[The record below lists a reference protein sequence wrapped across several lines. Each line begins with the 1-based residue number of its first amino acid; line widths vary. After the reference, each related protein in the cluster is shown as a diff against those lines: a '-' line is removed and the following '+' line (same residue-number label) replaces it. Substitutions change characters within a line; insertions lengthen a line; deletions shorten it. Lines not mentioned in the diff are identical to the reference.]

1 MGNRKKKYEAGEASN
16 FMTRKRALKK
26 LQLTLKDFR
35 RLCILKGVFP
45 REPRNR
51 KRAQKGNVS
60 KVSTLYY
67 EKDIRFLLHEPIVNK
82 FRDFKV
88 FLRKLKK
95 AQEKKNWDTVERLRE
110 NKPRYNLDTI
120 VKERYPTFIDAVR
133 DLEDCLC
140 LSFLYSTFPK
150 TQKTPV
156 EMVSLCKRLTTE
168 FLHYVIEAR
177 ALRKVFCSIKGY
189 YFQAE
194 IKGQTVTWIVPHS
207 FGFAQPASVDMR
219 LMSIF
224 VEFYTTVLGFVNFR
238 LFNSLNL
245 HYPPTLASS
254 TDTAA
259 EQEDRVMALNQA
271 LARTLVEPD
280 AVELDKIEV
289 EEGGEAMEAARV
301 EAEARERQGKLFQG
315 LRFFLGR
322 EVPREPLVFMVRAV
336 GGEVSWDATVA
347 PGATYAANDPTITH
361 QIVDRPSVADQV
373 LGRFYV
379 QPQWVFDSINRR
391 ERCSEAEYA
400 LGETLPPHLSPFI
413 AERRVGDYVPPEQ
426 KKLEEGVKDDG
437 EQEEEEEEENGEEEE
452 SDGEEVDSDEGEEDE
467 GDKVSE
473 ENEEESSMGV
483 KVGTMTKL
491 DDDHDRK
498 MVEDEEYKLRVMM
511 IKKKHS
517 ELYRSM
523 MRNRKKRMNK
533 AKNMERKSKEW
544 DDKDSFGKE
553 QELEIQLFSQIRETM
568 TREDCSMSPI
578 YRFLLLSSQRPRQQ
592 KYNVGSEL

>member
-1 MGNRKKKYEAGEASN
+1 
-16 FMTRKRALKK
+16 MTRKRALKK

-245 HYPPTLASS
+245 HYPPTLATSS
-254 TDTAA
+254 EPTA

-289 EEGGEAMEAARV
+289 EEGGEAMEAARA
-301 EAEARERQGKLFQG
+301 EAEARERQGKLFNG

-347 PGATYAANDPTITH
+347 PGATFASNDPTITH
-361 QIVDRPSVADQV
+361 QISDRPIIADQV

-391 ERCSEAEYA
+391 ERCGEAEYA

-426 KKLEEGVKDDG
+426 KKLEEGVKEDS
-437 EQEEEEEEENGEEEE
+437 EEKEEEEENEEEEE
-452 SDGEEVDSDEGEEDE
+452 SDGDEIESDEEGEEDE
-467 GDKVSE
+467 EVMKEKEGE
-473 ENEEESSMGV
+473 SMGV

-491 DDDHDRK
+491 DDDHDQK
-498 MVEDEEYKLRVMM
+498 MLEDEEYKLRVMM
-511 IKKKHS
+511 IKKKHRG
-517 ELYRSM
+517 LYRSM
-523 MRNRKKRMNK
+523 MRNRKKRMNE
-533 AKNMERKSKEW
+533 AKNMERKRKEW
-544 DDKDSFGKE
+544 DDKNSKKAKKPK
-553 QELEIQLFSQIRETM
+553 LEKPPE
-568 TREDCSMSPI
+568 
-578 YRFLLLSSQRPRQQ
+578 
-592 KYNVGSEL
+592 VA

>member
-245 HYPPTLASS
+245 HYPPTLATSS
-254 TDTAA
+254 EPAA

-289 EEGGEAMEAARV
+289 EEGGEAMEAARA
-301 EAEARERQGKLFQG
+301 EAEARERQGKLFNG

-336 GGEVSWDATVA
+336 GGEISWDATVA
-347 PGATYAANDPTITH
+347 PGATFASSDTTITH
-361 QIVDRPSVADQV
+361 QISDRPSVDDQV

-391 ERCSEAEYA
+391 ERCGEAEYA

-426 KKLEEGVKDDG
+426 KKLEEGVKEDG
-437 EQEEEEEEENGEEEE
+437 EEEEEEEENEEEEE
-452 SDGEEVDSDEGEEDE
+452 SDEDEIESDEGEEDE
-467 GDKVSE
+467 EVTKE
-473 ENEEESSMGV
+473 KEEESSMGV

-491 DDDHDRK
+491 DDDHDQK
-498 MVEDEEYKLRVMM
+498 MLEDEEYKLRVMM
-511 IKKKHS
+511 IKKKHRG
-517 ELYRSM
+517 LYRSM
-523 MRNRKKRMNK
+523 MRNRKKRMNE
-533 AKNMERKSKEW
+533 AKNMERKRKEW
-544 DDKDSFGKE
+544 DDKNSKKAKK
-553 QELEIQLFSQIRETM
+553 QKLEKPPE
-568 TREDCSMSPI
+568 
-578 YRFLLLSSQRPRQQ
+578 
-592 KYNVGSEL
+592 VA

>member
-347 PGATYAANDPTITH
+347 PGATYAASDPTITH

-467 GDKVSE
+467 EDKVPE
-473 ENEEESSMGV
+473 ENKEESSMGV

-511 IKKKHS
+511 IKKKHRG
-517 ELYRSM
+517 LYRSM
-523 MRNRKKRMNK
+523 MRNRKKRMNE
-533 AKNMERKSKEW
+533 AKNMERKRKEW
-544 DDKDSFGKE
+544 DDKNSKKTKKQKLE
-553 QELEIQLFSQIRETM
+553 QPPQ
-568 TREDCSMSPI
+568 
-578 YRFLLLSSQRPRQQ
+578 
-592 KYNVGSEL
+592 VA

>member
-1 MGNRKKKYEAGEASN
+1 LRMGNRKKKYEAGEASN

-245 HYPPTLASS
+245 HYPPTLATSS
-254 TDTAA
+254 EPAA

-289 EEGGEAMEAARV
+289 EEGGEAMEAARA
-301 EAEARERQGKLFQG
+301 EAEARERQGKLFNG

-347 PGATYAANDPTITH
+347 PGATFASSDTTITH
-361 QIVDRPSVADQV
+361 QISDRPSIDDQV

-391 ERCSEAEYA
+391 ERCGEAEYA

-426 KKLEEGVKDDG
+426 KKLEEGVKEDG
-437 EQEEEEEEENGEEEE
+437 EEEEEEEENEDEEE
-452 SDGEEVDSDEGEEDE
+452 SDGDEIDSDEEEEDE
-467 GDKVSE
+467 EVTKE
-473 ENEEESSMGV
+473 KEEESSMGV

-491 DDDHDRK
+491 DDDHDQK
-498 MVEDEEYKLRVMM
+498 MLEDEEYKLRVMM
-511 IKKKHS
+511 IKKKHRG
-517 ELYRSM
+517 LYRSM
-523 MRNRKKRMNK
+523 MRNRKKRMNE
-533 AKNMERKSKEW
+533 AKNMERKRKEW
-544 DDKDSFGKE
+544 DDKNSKKAKK
-553 QELEIQLFSQIRETM
+553 QKLEKPPE
-568 TREDCSMSPI
+568 
-578 YRFLLLSSQRPRQQ
+578 
-592 KYNVGSEL
+592 VA

>member
-1 MGNRKKKYEAGEASN
+1 LRMGNRKKKYEAGEASN

-245 HYPPTLASS
+245 HYPPTLATSS
-254 TDTAA
+254 EPAA

-289 EEGGEAMEAARV
+289 EEGGEAMEAARA
-301 EAEARERQGKLFQG
+301 EAEARERQGKLFNG

-347 PGATYAANDPTITH
+347 PGATFANSDTTITH
-361 QIVDRPSVADQV
+361 QISDRPSIDDQV

-391 ERCSEAEYA
+391 ERCGEAEYA

-426 KKLEEGVKDDG
+426 KKLEEGVKEDG
-437 EQEEEEEEENGEEEE
+437 EQEEEEEENEDDEE
-452 SDGEEVDSDEGEEDE
+452 SDGDEIESDEEEEDE
-467 GDKVSE
+467 EVTE
-473 ENEEESSMGV
+473 EKEEESSMGV

-491 DDDHDRK
+491 DDDHDQK
-498 MVEDEEYKLRVMM
+498 MLEDEEYKLRVMM
-511 IKKKHS
+511 IKKKHRG
-517 ELYRSM
+517 LYRSM
-523 MRNRKKRMNK
+523 MRNRKKRMNE
-533 AKNMERKSKEW
+533 AKNMERKRKEW
-544 DDKDSFGKE
+544 DDKNSKKAKK
-553 QELEIQLFSQIRETM
+553 QKLEKPPE
-568 TREDCSMSPI
+568 
-578 YRFLLLSSQRPRQQ
+578 
-592 KYNVGSEL
+592 VA

>member
-245 HYPPTLASS
+245 HYPPTLATSS
-254 TDTAA
+254 EPAA

-289 EEGGEAMEAARV
+289 EEGGEAMEAARA
-301 EAEARERQGKLFQG
+301 EAQARERQGKLFTG

-347 PGATYAANDPTITH
+347 PGATFASTDPTITH
-361 QIVDRPSVADQV
+361 QISDRPSISDQV

-391 ERCSEAEYA
+391 ERCGEAEYA

-426 KKLEEGVKDDG
+426 KKLEEGIKEDA
-437 EQEEEEEEENGEEEE
+437 EAEEEDEDENAEEE
-452 SDGEEVDSDEGEEDE
+452 SDGDEIESDEGEE
-467 GDKVSE
+467 
-473 ENEEESSMGV
+473 EEEDEEVSKETEGQVSSMGV

-498 MVEDEEYKLRVMM
+498 MMEDEEYKLRVMM
-511 IKKKHS
+511 IKKKHRG
-517 ELYRSM
+517 LYRSM
-523 MRNRKKRMNK
+523 MRNRKKRMNE
-533 AKNMERKSKEW
+533 AKNMERKRKEW
-544 DDKDSFGKE
+544 DDKNSKKAKK
-553 QELEIQLFSQIRETM
+553 QKLEKPPE
-568 TREDCSMSPI
+568 
-578 YRFLLLSSQRPRQQ
+578 
-592 KYNVGSEL
+592 VA

>member
-245 HYPPTLASS
+245 HYPPTLATSS
-254 TDTAA
+254 EPAA

-280 AVELDKIEV
+280 AVELDRIEV
-289 EEGGEAMEAARV
+289 EEGGEAMEAARA
-301 EAEARERQGKLFQG
+301 EAEARERQGKLFNG

-347 PGATYAANDPTITH
+347 PGATFASTDPTITH
-361 QIVDRPSVADQV
+361 QISDRPSIEDRV

-391 ERCSEAEYA
+391 ERCGEAEYA

-426 KKLEEGVKDDG
+426 KKLEDGVKDDG
-437 EQEEEEEEENGEEEE
+437 EEEEEEDEKAEEEE
-452 SDGEEVDSDEGEEDE
+452 SDGDEIDSDEGEEDE
-467 GDKVSE
+467 EVSKE
-473 ENEEESSMGV
+473 KEEEESSMGV

-491 DDDHDRK
+491 DDDHDQK
-498 MVEDEEYKLRVMM
+498 MLEDEEYKLRVMM
-511 IKKKHS
+511 IKKKHRG
-517 ELYRSM
+517 LYRSM
-523 MRNRKKRMNK
+523 MRNRKKRMNE
-533 AKNMERKSKEW
+533 AKNMERKRKEW
-544 DDKDSFGKE
+544 DDKNSKKAKK
-553 QELEIQLFSQIRETM
+553 QKLEKPPE
-568 TREDCSMSPI
+568 
-578 YRFLLLSSQRPRQQ
+578 
-592 KYNVGSEL
+592 VA

>member
-95 AQEKKNWDTVERLRE
+95 AQEKKNWDTVERLRD

-245 HYPPTLASS
+245 HYPPTLATSS
-254 TDTAA
+254 EPAA

-280 AVELDKIEV
+280 ADVELDKIEV
-289 EEGGEAMEAARV
+289 EEGGEAMEAARA
-301 EAEARERQGKLFQG
+301 EAEARDRQGKLFNG

-336 GGEVSWDATVA
+336 GGEISWDATVA
-347 PGATYAANDPTITH
+347 PGATFASTDPTITH
-361 QIVDRPSVADQV
+361 QISDRPSIDDQV

-391 ERCSEAEYA
+391 ERCGEAEYA

-426 KKLEEGVKDDG
+426 KKLEEGVKEDG
-437 EQEEEEEEENGEEEE
+437 EEEEEEEENEEEEE
-452 SDGEEVDSDEGEEDE
+452 SDVDEIDSDDEGGEEDE
-467 GDKVSE
+467 EVGKEKEDE
-473 ENEEESSMGV
+473 SMGV

-491 DDDHDRK
+491 DDDHDQK
-498 MVEDEEYKLRVMM
+498 MLEDEEYKLRVMM
-511 IKKKHS
+511 IKKKHRG
-517 ELYRSM
+517 LYRSM
-523 MRNRKKRMNK
+523 MRNRKKRMNE
-533 AKNMERKSKEW
+533 AKNMERKRKEW
-544 DDKDSFGKE
+544 DDKNSKKAKK
-553 QELEIQLFSQIRETM
+553 QKLEKPPE
-568 TREDCSMSPI
+568 
-578 YRFLLLSSQRPRQQ
+578 
-592 KYNVGSEL
+592 VA

>member
-245 HYPPTLASS
+245 HYPPTLATSS
-254 TDTAA
+254 EPAA

-289 EEGGEAMEAARV
+289 EEGGEAMEAARA
-301 EAEARERQGKLFQG
+301 EAEARERQGKLFNG

-336 GGEVSWDATVA
+336 GGEISWDATVA
-347 PGATYAANDPTITH
+347 PGATFASSDTTITH
-361 QIVDRPSVADQV
+361 QISDRPSVDDQV

-391 ERCSEAEYA
+391 ERCGEAEYA

-426 KKLEEGVKDDG
+426 KKLEEGVKEDG
-437 EQEEEEEEENGEEEE
+437 EEEEEEEENEEEEE
-452 SDGEEVDSDEGEEDE
+452 SDGDEIESDEGEEDE
-467 GDKVSE
+467 EVTKE
-473 ENEEESSMGV
+473 KEEESSMGV

-491 DDDHDRK
+491 DDDHDQK
-498 MVEDEEYKLRVMM
+498 MLEDEEYKLRVMM
-511 IKKKHS
+511 IKKKHRG
-517 ELYRSM
+517 LYRSM
-523 MRNRKKRMNK
+523 MRNRKKRMNE
-533 AKNMERKSKEW
+533 AKNMERKRKEW
-544 DDKDSFGKE
+544 DDKNSKKAKK
-553 QELEIQLFSQIRETM
+553 QKLEKPPE
-568 TREDCSMSPI
+568 
-578 YRFLLLSSQRPRQQ
+578 
-592 KYNVGSEL
+592 VA